1 MLNFKKHIFRS
12 FCILFLLLIAACT
25 IQPRIWV
32 EELPQYDALFERQT
46 GWTGADGAYSVA
58 LADDEILWL
67 FGDTW
72 YGEVRQGRH
81 MDAVIIKN
89 SIAIQQGRM
98 PPGASVQ
105 FYTGLSPDGSPRA
118 FVQPDD
124 HHGWFWIYDG
134 IRVGKELYL
143 FLVQLERTADR
154 KSFGFKI
161 VGSYLGHVANPGDVP
176 ANWRLARYR
185 IPWGRFSAAGDT
197 LFGSSL
203 LKADRHIYIYGT
215 TEVVDGDIRR
225 KSMILARVPETE
237 LDRFDRWRFFSA
249 GEWSTDFKKSSGLC
263 SDMANEFSVSY
274 LPALGKYIV
283 VYTEKGFSK
292 NIAMRFAPD
301 PWGPWSAPRRIYAC
315 PEAVRNQDVFCYAA
329 KGHPDLSSAPDEII
343 ITYVANSLDFAK
355 VAADAT
361 LYRPRF
367 LRVRFAKRARIE

>member
-1 MLNFKKHIFRS
+1 MMNFKKNIFRS
-12 FCILFLLLIAACT
+12 LGLLFLILIAGCVS
-25 IQPRIWV
+25 QPRIWV
-32 EELPQYDALFERQT
+32 EELPQYDALFARQS

-72 YGEVRQGRH
+72 YGEVREGRH

-124 HHGWFWIYDG
+124 HRGWFWIYDG

-143 FLVQLERTADR
+143 FLVQLERTTDR

-161 VGSYLGHVANPGDVP
+161 VGSQLGHVANPGDDP
-176 ANWRLARYR
+176 ANWRLARQR

-203 LKADRHIYIYGT
+203 LKADKHIYIYGT
-215 TEVVDGDIRR
+215 TEVVEGQIRR
-225 KSMILARVPETE
+225 KSMILARAPETE
-237 LDRFDRWRFFSA
+237 LAQFDRWRFYSA
-249 GEWSTDFKKSSGLC
+249 GKWSTDFNKSSGLC

-274 LPALGKYIV
+274 LPAIGKYV
-283 VYTEKGFSK
+283 AVYSEKGFSRH
-292 NIAMRFAPD
+292 IAMRLAPD
-301 PWGPWSAPRRIYAC
+301 PWGPWSAPQRIYVC
-315 PEAVRNQDVFCYAA
+315 PEADRSQDVFCYAA
-329 KGHPDLSSAPDEII
+329 KGHPDLASAPDEII

-367 LRVRFAKRARIE
+367 LRVRISKRAILK